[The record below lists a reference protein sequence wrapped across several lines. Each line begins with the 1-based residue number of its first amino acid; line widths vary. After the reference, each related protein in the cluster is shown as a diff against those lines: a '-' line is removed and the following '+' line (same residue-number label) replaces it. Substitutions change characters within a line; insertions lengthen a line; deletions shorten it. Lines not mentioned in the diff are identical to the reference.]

1 MAKQNPRGPLQAMP
15 VVRYAILFMA
25 GILAADNVAMASN
38 MAVALT
44 VLALTAGVAI
54 IAWRR
59 YQLAAS
65 GAVMAGIM
73 ATGAIRYD
81 AMLDSMVSEKT
92 SARME
97 MVVGSE
103 PREYG
108 KTLQY
113 DAIITQGGRMKGHH
127 VHVAEL
133 RDSAVTTA
141 TRGLGTRLRGYGEVS
156 PLSDTPHSSHNNFS
170 YRRWLM
176 ARGITETVFI
186 LKAAEVVREEQ
197 REDRASDIG
206 GIGIADRLRLKALT
220 VRQSI
225 IQRMEEPRL
234 DNKTLSIA
242 AAMALGYKTRID
254 KETRDAYSMAGASHI
269 LALSGMH
276 LAIIYMVLTTVFGR
290 RGGWRRW
297 LIITLIWA
305 YVLMVGMPVSVVRAA
320 TMLSLHHIADMS
332 GRRQHQLNIIAAA
345 LLIILL
351 ASPAALWDVGL
362 QLSFL
367 AVTGIILIAPPII
380 NTMPE
385 TLTRTQHGL
394 MRGRQAEMTVRQAIA
409 RKTRMALRHIGR
421 WLWEIMAVSVAAQ
434 IATAP
439 MVAFYFGNI
448 VTGFLLTNII
458 VIPAATAII
467 LLTVTLIIL
476 MPVTPL
482 AAVADMVA
490 WTLSQCAVT
499 MDRAVAEIA
508 SWPWACIT
516 GVRCNAVQVT
526 MAYVVIAVGIA
537 FIYRHRSLTEL
548 RQ

>member
-1 MAKQNPRGPLQAMP
+1 MGNPRGTLQAMP
-15 VVRYAILFMA
+15 MVRYAILFMA
-25 GILAADNVAMASN
+25 GIWAADNVAMASN

-44 VLALTAGVAI
+44 VLALAAGVAI
-54 IAWRR
+54 MAWRR
-59 YQLAAS
+59 HQLMVS
-65 GAVMAGIM
+65 GAIMAGIM

-81 AMLDSMVSEKT
+81 AMLDSMVREKT

-97 MVVGSE
+97 IVVGSE
-103 PREYG
+103 PQVYG

-113 DAIITQGGRMKGHH
+113 DAIVIRGGGMEGHH

-156 PLSDTPHSSHNNFS
+156 PLSDTPHTSHDNFS
-170 YRRWLM
+170 YRRWFM

-186 LKAAEVVREEQ
+186 PKAAEVVREEQ
-197 REDRASDIG
+197 REDRASDMD
-206 GIGIADRLRLKALT
+206 GIGITDRLRLKALT

-225 IQRMEEPRL
+225 IQRMEETRL
-234 DNKTLSIA
+234 DDKALGIA
-242 AAMALGYKTRID
+242 TAMALGYKTRID

-276 LAIIYMVLTTVFGR
+276 LAIIYMALTIVFGR

-305 YVLMVGMPVSVVRAA
+305 YVVMVGMPVSVVRAA
-320 TMLSLHHIADMS
+320 TMLSLHHIAAIT
-332 GRRQHQLNIIAAA
+332 GRRQHQLNIVAAA

-351 ASPAALWDVGL
+351 TSPAALWDVGF

-380 NTMPE
+380 ATMPE
-385 TLTRTQHGL
+385 RLMRTQHGL
-394 MRGRQAEMTVRQAIA
+394 MRGRQAKMTVRQAIA
-409 RKTRMALRHIGR
+409 RKTHTALCHIGQ
-421 WLWEIMAVSVAAQ
+421 WFWEIMAVSIAAQ

-467 LLTVTLIIL
+467 LLTVALIIL

-482 AAVADMVA
+482 ATVSDMVA
-490 WTLSQCAVT
+490 WTLSLCAVT

-508 SWPWACIT
+508 SWPWACMT
-516 GVRCNAVQVT
+516 GVRCNAVQAT

-537 FIYRHRSLTEL
+537 FIYRHRSLTDL
-548 RQ
+548 RP